1 MAKSLWEELTDLFKT
16 DEQREEERK
25 KQMREALKGESSI
38 LGQLYEL
45 DKEYK
50 ASLPDDKVDYEAL
63 FPKDSGLKEIEYA
76 LDSDEDIAE
85 LAQKEN
91 ALGKSQ
97 DTASLNSK
105 YEAQKSAL
113 EKSKAKADENLK
125 SGYEQLSEL
134 YDQLRKR
141 TENDALKRG
150 LARSSIV
157 SSQLGDL
164 NTERMKGAG
173 ELQASYNSTVSDI
186 EGSIEKLEAEKDIA
200 LENLDIKYALEL
212 ESRINE
218 LTEKRDKT
226 AAEYE
231 KYNADV
237 RKKNQEYEKKRQE
250 DMTAYATQLEK
261 DKLAAQEAQE
271 KYEKKYGLSGAKQ
284 ENYAKRYEIAFDFY
298 SSLSPDIAADALQ
311 ASPNMQYY
319 LGTYY
324 YNTLLKALQSNN
336 SGTKRYF

>member
-1 MAKSLWEELTDLFKT
+1 
-16 DEQREEERK
+16 
-25 KQMREALKGESSI
+25 
-38 LGQLYEL
+38 
-45 DKEYK
+45 
-50 ASLPDDKVDYEAL
+50 
-63 FPKDSGLKEIEYA
+63 
-76 LDSDEDIAE
+76 
-85 LAQKEN
+85 
-91 ALGKSQ
+91 

-113 EKSKAKADENLK
+113 EKSRAKADENLK
-125 SGYEQLSEL
+125 SGYEQLGEL

-164 NTERMKGAG
+164 NAARMKGAG

-186 EGSIEKLEAEKDIA
+186 DGSIEKLEAEKDIA
-200 LENLDIKYALEL
+200 LENLDIKYAVEL
-212 ESRINE
+212 ENRIKE

-237 RKKNQEYEKKRQE
+237 RKKNKEYAIKRQE

-284 ENYAKRYEIAFDFY
+284 ENYAKRYDIAFEFY

-324 YNTLLKALQSNN
+324 YNTLLKALQSN
-336 SGTKRYF
+336 SGGTKRYF